1 MKCSS
6 KASAVSCRWSVVW
19 YVPLFTPDIGARKKK
34 LVQIFRARKFFIQF
48 GRKKKTGP
56 KGFYFKLKWVQGGNI
71 QDVVQA
77 VQTGWPAR
85 STALKSKGTARVNIS
100 GDEHSLCDLVHDKHA
115 NHLHGHSKPGPYD
128 TEPSLVFVVTVV
140 SYKIDVKAIPLED
153 ALFKHYL

>member
-1 MKCSS
+1 MQFQSQCSILQV
-6 KASAVSCRWSVVW
+6 VSRVICSIIYTRYRREKQEISTNFSCAEVLYTIWE
-19 YVPLFTPDIGARKKK
+19 G
-34 LVQIFRARKFFIQF
+34 
-48 GRKKKTGP
+48 KKTGP
-56 KGFYFKLKWVQGGNI
+56 KGFYFKLKWVQGEYI

-100 GDEHSLCDLVHDKHA
+100 GDEHSLCDLMHDKNA

-128 TEPSLVFVVTVV
+128 TEPSRMFVVTVV